1 MTTPCARLLLITVAI
16 AGPPVVK
23 ARQLDRTDP
32 AVLEKYGGGE
42 VWPWAAA
49 WDLGEICPN
58 GNYLENDDIAV
69 SHGVCGD
76 TPQVWRAIIFFFF
89 FIACAGERLEPRCF
103 VALV

>member
-1 MTTPCARLLLITVAI
+1 M
-16 AGPPVVK
+16 K
-23 ARQLDRTDP
+23 ERQLDRTDP

-58 GNYLENDDIAV
+58 GNYLESDELAV

-76 TPQVWRAIIFFFF
+76 TPQVRRTPLLYFLFLMSF
-89 FIACAGERLEPRCF
+89 LEYVCI
-103 VALV
+103 VCM